1 MPNGKWIF
9 MITSLYSVRLKNLWI
24 DRIALKTIT
33 SNSRKLSWRE
43 RKVITTSL
51 ACVEP
56 MAFHFRQNSMFHF
69 TLYFAQSVLHFVF
82 VIWVCTRDSI
92 FCIQHSTS
100 IYATFKFLLSTFN
113 FLISNSQVF
122 EFDLQVQWNVHSFF
136 RIQHLSF
143 KFSLPTSDFGH
154 CTCKFPYS
162 TFNFSNW
169 TFTRWS
175 ATDGDRGLNWPNP
188 PQLKWWSRGDVLHRV
203 IKAADRQDAVAPAN

>member
-1 MPNGKWIF
+1 MKVGSIL
-9 MITSLYSVRLKNLWI
+9 SLGYFGRSISAKIQCSILHCTLHNLSYILCLSLKF
-24 DRIALKTIT
+24 ALAIQ
-33 SNSRKLSWRE
+33 
-43 RKVITTSL
+43 
-51 ACVEP
+51 
-56 MAFHFRQNSMFHF
+56 F
-69 TLYFAQSVLHFVF
+69 
-82 VIWVCTRDSI
+82 

-100 IYATFKFLLSTFN
+100 IYATFQFLLSTFN
-113 FLISNSQVF
+113 FFIINSQVF

-188 PQLKWWSRGDVLHRV
+188 PPLKWWSRVGRETFQWSGLGRPSPLPTNQTSTIDRTSPIAWMPLHSLRVGRWVLSNRLSSLV
-203 IKAADRQDAVAPAN
+203 ERCISWKIS